1 MPAPS
6 QPGILFASSSSCLG
20 IRPSQVAV
28 CSCLVLSSL
37 FSHPSSRHIIQD
49 FLCGTSYS
57 AIPGLLPSLH
67 FPPPALQGSGC
78 HSVFPVTTLLIPSL
92 RCQPEPAVIYPSET
106 RRQTQAGVCSAVV
119 RLGLE
124 PMALG
129 QVGTDWVEMGD
140 GERASSRNG
149 SVRAVPSR
157 IVAPWELEDG

>member
-1 MPAPS
+1 M
-6 QPGILFASSSSCLG
+6 
-20 IRPSQVAV
+20 
-28 CSCLVLSSL
+28 
-37 FSHPSSRHIIQD
+37 
-49 FLCGTSYS
+49 
-57 AIPGLLPSLH
+57 
-67 FPPPALQGSGC
+67 
-78 HSVFPVTTLLIPSL
+78 FPVTTLLIPSL
-92 RCQPEPAVIYPSET
+92 RCQPKPAVIYPSET

-157 IVAPWELEDG
+157 IVAPWEFEDG